1 MNLHPLG
8 LFVVVA
14 LLFAPIFVQGQAT
27 SSCPAVWV
35 SGPSSDVPHGKPIVF
50 SARLNPNAT
59 SRPEF
64 RWEISAGTI
73 VSGQGTASI
82 TVDTAGLGGQ
92 TVTARVIVSGI
103 TTPCLTEASRS
114 ANVYLEGI
122 VCGLPLDMYGDINFE
137 DEKARLD
144 NFAIQ
149 LTNESDATG
158 YIMIYAGRQT
168 YEGEA
173 EEHLLRSRRYVVEY
187 RKVDP
192 DRVVTVNGG
201 YKEEFQTTLIIAP
214 NGAPAPVAMPELS
227 PHEIELTKP
236 VPRPRRKK
244 QNN

>member
-8 LFVVVA
+8 LVVLVA
-14 LLFAPIFVQGQAT
+14 ALFAPVYVHGQAT

-35 SGPSSDVPHGKPIVF
+35 NGPTSDVPHGKPIVF

-82 TVDTAGLGGQ
+82 TVDTAGLGGV
-92 TVTARVIVSGI
+92 TVTARVMVSGI
-103 TTPCLTEASRS
+103 ATLCSTEASRS
-114 ANVYLEGI
+114 ANVYPEGI
-122 VCGLPLDMYGDINFE
+122 ICGLPLDNYGDINFE
-137 DEKARLD
+137 DEQARLD

-149 LTNESDATG
+149 LTNEPDATG
-158 YIMIYAGRQT
+158 YIFVYAGRRT

-173 EEHLLRSRRYVVEY
+173 EEHLIRARRHLVEY
-187 RKVDP
+187 REIDA
-192 DRVVTVNGG
+192 DRVVTINGG
-201 YKEEFQTTLIIAP
+201 YKEELNTILIIAP
-214 NGAPAPVAMPELS
+214 KGAAPPVAMPELS

-236 VPRPRRKK
+236 VPKRRRRK
-244 QNN
+244 QSN

>member
-1 MNLHPLG
+1 MKLHPLG
-8 LFVVVA
+8 LFFLVA
-14 LLFAPIFVQGQAT
+14 LLVAPILVPGQAT

-35 SGPSSDVPHGKPIVF
+35 NGPSSDVPLGKPIVF

-103 TTPCLTEASRS
+103 ATPCSTGASRS
-114 ANVYLEGI
+114 ANVYREGI
-122 VCGLPLDMYGDINFE
+122 VCALPLDNYGDIDFE

-144 NFAIQ
+144 NFASQ
-149 LTNESDATG
+149 LTNAPDVTG
-158 YIMIYAGRQT
+158 YILVYAGRHT

-187 RKVDP
+187 R
-192 DRVVTVNGG
+192 
-201 YKEEFQTTLIIAP
+201 
-214 NGAPAPVAMPELS
+214 
-227 PHEIELTKP
+227 EI
-236 VPRPRRKK
+236 
-244 QNN
+244 